1 MNSDRELKLRERLW
15 ESKEYCPATRWMS
28 MYNPEKLNALIQD
41 AAEWDVE
48 SDPYLQLAQKCMNQT
63 ELDVLGLSIV
73 QAVET
78 TFVQN
83 LTREQAVALATI
95 MEESGMWIKL
105 TEDIEIRSN
114 GSLIQKWN
122 ELHGDQK
129 EIHKTTHYP
138 DI

>member
-1 MNSDRELKLRERLW
+1 MSNDRELKLRERLW

-28 MYNPEKLNALIQD
+28 MYNPEKLSSLIHD

-48 SDPYLQLAQKCMNQT
+48 SDPYLQLARKCMNQT
-63 ELDVLGLSIV
+63 EVDVLGLSII

-83 LTREQAVALATI
+83 LTREQAVTLATV

-122 ELHGDQK
+122 ELHSDQK

-138 DI
+138 DF

>member
-1 MNSDRELKLRERLW
+1 MNNDRELKLREQLW
-15 ESKEYCPATRWMS
+15 ESGKYCPATKWMT
-28 MYNPEKLNALIQD
+28 MYNPKKLDELIHN

-48 SDPYLQLAQKCMNQT
+48 SDLYLQLARKCMNQT
-63 ELDVLGLSIV
+63 ELDVLGLSVV

-83 LTREQAVALATI
+83 LSREQAVTLATV

-105 TEDIEIRSN
+105 MGGIEIREN
-114 GSLIQKWN
+114 TSLIWKWS
-122 ELHGDQK
+122 ELHSDQK
-129 EIHKTTHYP
+129 EIHKTTDYP